1 MNRREPWR
9 PVLDGEVKKWN
20 GKSCINLIAE
30 LSDVQSYEVEFEG
43 KKYQV
48 EVQLLENT
56 DRYVHVSLSVDDD
69 SIPASFCPLSESFI
83 RQKLRS
89 MEERKTM
96 HAIRI
101 HSYGG
106 PDVMQWEE
114 LPTPTPGPGLALIR
128 VEAASV
134 NFLDVQKR
142 RGELVGQA
150 FYRRGR
156 ESEPDLPATL
166 GSQGVGVVE
175 QLRAEVRNV
184 KVGDRVVFV
193 GDSYA
198 THALAPAAWLT
209 RVPEGIGVQQA
220 AAGMNQGFLAYA
232 FTHFAYPVRQADWCL
247 IHAAAGGIGLL
258 LCQMAK
264 MRGGRVIGVTSSRE
278 KAHFVKDAGAD
289 EVIISKEID
298 VAKEAKR
305 ITEGRGVNVVFD
317 GVGKDTFE
325 ASLNSL
331 TPGGYLVIYG
341 QSSGY
346 VPPFDLMTLQ
356 EKGSLFLTRT
366 NGSPYFKEYPRYVDQ
381 LVGWLKQG
389 KLSIR
394 IDRTYPLA
402 DAAQAHAAFEKRQ
415 VSGRVL
421 LLP

>member
-1 MNRREPWR
+1 
-9 PVLDGEVKKWN
+9 
-20 GKSCINLIAE
+20 
-30 LSDVQSYEVEFEG
+30 
-43 KKYQV
+43 
-48 EVQLLENT
+48 
-56 DRYVHVSLSVDDD
+56 
-69 SIPASFCPLSESFI
+69 
-83 RQKLRS
+83 
-89 MEERKTM
+89 M

-106 PDVMQWEE
+106 PDVMRWEE
-114 LPTPTPGPGLALIR
+114 IPVPAPGPGQALVR

-150 FYRRGR
+150 FYRRSGVGDP
-156 ESEPDLPATL
+156 ELPATL

-175 QLRAEVRNV
+175 ELGPDVRNV
-184 KVGDRVVFV
+184 RVGDRVVFA
-193 GDSYA
+193 GSSYA
-198 THALAPAAWLT
+198 THAVAPAAWLIP
-209 RVPEGIGVQQA
+209 VPESISVEQA
-220 AAGMNQGFLAYA
+220 AGGMNQGFLAYA
-232 FTHFAYPVRQADWCL
+232 FTHCAYPIKPGDWCL

-264 MRGGRVIGVTSSRE
+264 LREGRVIGVTSTEE
-278 KAHFVKDAGAD
+278 KASFVREAGAD
-289 EVIISKEID
+289 EVIISTQSDI
-298 VAKEAKR
+298 AKEARR
-305 ITEGRGVNVVFD
+305 ISEGRGVSVVYD
-317 GVGKDTFE
+317 GVGKDTFD
-325 ASLNSL
+325 ASLDSL
-331 TPGGYLVIYG
+331 ALGGYLVVYG

-366 NGSPYFKEYPRYVDQ
+366 NGLPYIKEYPRYLEQFVA
-381 LVGWLKQG
+381 WIKQG

-402 DAAQAHAAFEKRQ
+402 DAARAHAAFEQRQ